1 MVYEKF
7 ARIGLYFLCFYWKGE
22 NFAMCQAV
30 MDPWGVGI
38 IWNNLMFYLLVFV
51 RLYRNCK
58 VLMLEQLLQRV
69 YGMDYLYSAN

>member
-1 MVYEKF
+1 
-7 ARIGLYFLCFYWKGE
+7 
-22 NFAMCQAV
+22 MCQAV

-58 VLMLEQLLQRV
+58 VLMEQLLQRV